1 MDAIEITA
9 DELGTE
15 ESITSTVEETPSPTS
30 APAFDPALARAQ
42 FLRISPKL
50 RRNSSRSARTASIPH
65 ITPDMPIS
73 ERFWLPSAPH

>member
-42 FLRISPKL
+42 FFEDLAKAQAEFLPD
-50 RRNSSRSARTASIPH
+50 